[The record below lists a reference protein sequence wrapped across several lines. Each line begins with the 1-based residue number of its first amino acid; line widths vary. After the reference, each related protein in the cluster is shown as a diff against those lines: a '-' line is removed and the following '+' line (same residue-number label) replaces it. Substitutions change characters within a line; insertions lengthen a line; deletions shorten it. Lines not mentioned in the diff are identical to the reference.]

1 MFRKKDQLAELL
13 RTTRDATLNKYSEID
28 EEDDFQ
34 VNLRRHLVGRRH
46 LFVILMKYVNM
57 QLQHCFN

>member
-34 VNLRRHLVGRRH
+34 VNLQWHLVYKTT
-46 LFVILMKYVNM
+46 LLK
-57 QLQHCFN
+57 FNDI